1 MGVAS
6 KKKYLYLHRSQPMPR
21 FKPLLPTVTLALVL
35 GTAPLVGHA
44 AGAELQQQLV
54 AARQEGSIWTAFA
67 LNRHLN
73 PYKLDI
79 EVDAGR
85 ATLSGRVES
94 QVQKE
99 LAEQV
104 ALSVEGIESVDNRI
118 EVDPKVG
125 EDNPPGMVQRLEDAT
140 LAATVKSKL
149 LWNSNTRG
157 LDIQVRS
164 ENGAITLSGQA
175 HTATAKELAGNLAA
189 NTDGVRE
196 VFNHLSIST
205 ADSTSSEVQTAAQE
219 AREDISDAWITSKV
233 KASLLYSRNLDGLN
247 ISVETTDG
255 LVTLRGSVLSNAEKR
270 LAMDIARNIRG
281 VRGVDADALLVR
293 G

>member
-1 MGVAS
+1 
-6 KKKYLYLHRSQPMPR
+6 MPR

-35 GTAPLVGHA
+35 GTLPWVGHA
-44 AGAELQQQLV
+44 AENGLEQQLV

-73 PYKLDI
+73 PFKLDI
-79 EVDAGR
+79 DVDEGR
-85 ATLSGRVES
+85 VTLSGRVES
-94 QVQKE
+94 EVQKE

-104 ALSVEGIESVDNRI
+104 AMSVEGVQSVDNRI
-118 EVDPKVG
+118 EVDPKVAEG
-125 EDNPPGMVQRLEDAT
+125 NPPGMVQRLEDAI

-175 HTATAKELAGNLAA
+175 QTAAAKELAGELAA

-205 ADSTSSEVQTAAQE
+205 ADSTSSEVQTAVQE

-233 KASLLYSRNLDGLN
+233 KASFLYSRNLDGLN
-247 ISVETTDG
+247 IEVNTQDG
-255 LVTLRGSVLSNAEKR
+255 LVTLRGKVLSNAEKR
-270 LAMDIARNIRG
+270 MAMDIARNIRG
-281 VRGVDADALLVR
+281 VRGVDADALLVS